1 MLERC
6 RIQSPGCQSMS
17 RRTAFVPVVAF
28 AIYDVHFGV
37 NGLNSEQPPSP
48 QGDLPERA
56 RPRRH

>member
-1 MLERC
+1 
-6 RIQSPGCQSMS
+6 MS